1 MVTDV
6 DTEDWI
12 RSGIWLIWSR
22 VVGRRGRG
30 EAAERGEMRHRCVCG
45 GGEGGGG
52 GGGTRGYI

>member
-30 EAAERGEMRHRCVCG
+30 EAAERGNAAPMCLF
-45 GGEGGGG
+45 GGGG
-52 GGGTRGYI
+52 GLEALGGIYRD

>member
-30 EAAERGEMRHRCVCG
+30 EAAERGNAAPMCLF
-45 GGEGGGG
+45 GGGG
-52 GGGTRGYI
+52 FGGTRGYI